1 MIGVKI
7 LQDLGQSSRT
17 WKTQQL
23 SYKECMYS
31 RYMIFLEGLHT
42 CINLVSKGCRHF
54 GQHEDAYLTYAC
66 YYTVLSDSKKK
77 PPGINP

>member
-7 LQDLGQSSRT
+7 LQDLRQSSRT

-66 YYTVLSDSKKK
+66 YYCAVR
-77 PPGINP
+77 